1 MSLIH
6 FPLRVSDDAEIVEA
20 DGSVLGHVVWHD
32 NSPNG
37 QWKENADERA
47 AEIVHR
53 CNAHD
58 ELVASLR
65 NNIRRCVPCHGKGVT
80 RVGHNQFGQ
89 PIFPVPEHA
98 CASCKGN
105 RDLLAKVEAR

>member
-58 ELVASLR
+58 ALIELVRDAAGPLTVGLR
-65 NNIRRCVPCHGKGVT
+65 EAV
-80 RVGHNQFGQ
+80 
-89 PIFPVPEHA
+89 
-98 CASCKGN
+98 
-105 RDLLAKVEAR
+105 LARLAGIEAR

>member
-6 FPLRVSDDAEIVEA
+6 FPLRVSDDAEIIEA

-37 QWKENADERA
+37 QWKLNADARA
-47 AEIVHR
+47 AEIVRR

-58 ELVASLR
+58 ELVELVRDAAGPLTVGLR
-65 NNIRRCVPCHGKGVT
+65 EAV
-80 RVGHNQFGQ
+80 
-89 PIFPVPEHA
+89 
-98 CASCKGN
+98 
-105 RDLLAKVEAR
+105 LARLARLEAH